1 MPIAISSVLVVRLRG
16 RYDGDGD
23 TGLNAVSTGSSIT
36 NWQSVYTSLNGK
48 PLSRYAS
55 PSLYSYLKEVSAG
68 RCRIQSIVPQMSDDG
83 RTVTYL
89 TLPGSRDSYVA
100 HSSVV
105 EAAVNAFNACYP
117 ETDLSGL
124 ADNGE
129 GYISNVLVIPETGDV
144 VPEVGTTLW
153 SRRLPRRAVG
163 TVPKARPLGR
173 LLYDCRHHARS
184 AYGNNRP

>member
-1 MPIAISSVLVVRLRG
+1 MRGNDRIIHSSGGGAGASGAGLRSCGSSGRGGRGDFSQVEGAELLAAGVNVDEEQASELYDTNIEDANCHQLVLVVRFAG
-16 RYDGDGD
+16 DTTGDGD

-100 HSSVV
+100 Q
-105 EAAVNAFNACYP
+105 
-117 ETDLSGL
+117 
-124 ADNGE
+124 
-129 GYISNVLVIPETGDV
+129 
-144 VPEVGTTLW
+144 
-153 SRRLPRRAVG
+153 
-163 TVPKARPLGR
+163 
-173 LLYDCRHHARS
+173 
-184 AYGNNRP
+184 